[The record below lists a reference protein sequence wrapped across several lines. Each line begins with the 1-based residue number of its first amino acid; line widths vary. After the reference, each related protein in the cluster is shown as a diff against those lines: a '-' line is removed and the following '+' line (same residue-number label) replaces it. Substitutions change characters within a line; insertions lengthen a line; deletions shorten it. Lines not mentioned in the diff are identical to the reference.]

1 MWYNYNMTRRKE
13 PQRNLMKIGNI
24 IRNHRLN
31 LLLDNGR
38 EGFLSDRLE
47 KGILNDNSISLESL
61 KNIENGYTM
70 PSLPTLKLLAIAL
83 EVDFF
88 KLVEEIYDLIY

>member
-1 MWYNYNMTRRKE
+1 
-13 PQRNLMKIGNI
+13 MKIGNI

>member
-1 MWYNYNMTRRKE
+1 MTRRKE

>member
-1 MWYNYNMTRRKE
+1 MTRRKA
-13 PQRNLMKIGNI
+13 PQKNLMKIGNI

-38 EGFLSDRLE
+38 EGFLSDRIE

>member
-1 MWYNYNMTRRKE
+1 MTRRKE
-13 PQRNLMKIGNI
+13 SQKNLMKIGNI

-38 EGFLSDRLE
+38 EGFLSDRIE

>member
-1 MWYNYNMTRRKE
+1 MTRRKE
-13 PQRNLMKIGNI
+13 SQKNLMKIGNI

-38 EGFLSDRLE
+38 EGFLSDRIE

-70 PSLPTLKLLAIAL
+70 PSIPTLKLLAIAL

-88 KLVEEIYDLIY
+88 KLVEEIYDFIY

>member
-1 MWYNYNMTRRKE
+1 MTRRKE
-13 PQRNLMKIGNI
+13 SQKNLMKIGNI

-38 EGFLSDRLE
+38 EGFLSDRIE

-88 KLVEEIYDLIY
+88 KLVEEIYDFIY